1 MKLRN
6 FLKFRGV
13 DIRGV
18 QEKELE
24 IAVDLY
30 KMEASKISFNDIEN
44 AVAFEN
50 MSVSGG
56 DILENGI
63 RRTVRVLGEFK
74 DPLALEILSSNKKK
88 ETSFT

>member
-1 MKLRN
+1 MKITLPEISS
-6 FLKFRGV
+6 V

-30 KMEASKISFNDIEN
+30 KMEASKISFTDIEN

-56 DILENGI
+56 DILEM
-63 RRTVRVLGEFK
+63 
-74 DPLALEILSSNKKK
+74 A
-88 ETSFT
+88 